1 MLEAMTS
8 QLVTVRGRVEDV
20 YFSSP
25 GFSAGCLRSEDGKRV
40 KFAGPA
46 LVQEHEPVVLRGRW
60 ETHHKYGRQ
69 LQVEAVELDLDLDPE
84 GLAHYLAHHPA
95 IKGIGPV
102 KARRIALRF
111 GADFERAL
119 TEEPQLIAE
128 GARISSETVEALRD
142 EWLRTKAVN
151 TALVWLSAYG
161 LTHHQVTTLV
171 EKYGSNVVA
180 ILKADPYLIVREIPG
195 FGFRR
200 VDQIA
205 LQIGTAKEHPSR
217 LQAGVLFCVRER
229 LEQGDCWVGYEQL
242 VEAANGVLAL
252 DTLDSREQ
260 IEGTLDGL
268 IDDKQLSCASYA
280 GRFLVAIPE
289 IRGMEEELGRM
300 FAAGDAPNPHFVGD
314 TDSDALME
322 KHAPG
327 LNSGQREGLKAALK
341 HRISL
346 IAGGAGSGKTH
357 VSAAIAAICRAHD
370 LSVVLAAPTGKAA
383 KRMEQVIGQEAFTIH
398 RLLGYD
404 GHNFAL
410 GADDPIDADV
420 LILDEVS
427 MLDVPLAWQLFQAVD
442 PERTA
447 VVLVGDHNQLPPVGP
462 GNILRDLIDTR
473 VLPTVVL
480 DEIVRQAGPLKE
492 NSIAVLQGEVR
503 KTVTPEPARV
513 PPWILI
519 NHLTQA
525 EEALRSLLDMHRDGI
540 AERLHFD
547 LISEVQVLTPTHKGP
562 LGTLALNAEL
572 QRLLQRKLY
581 GVEAP
586 FVRPGRRPRFLL
598 HDKVIQRRN
607 NYDLGVM
614 NGTIGQ
620 VVAVDEKSGDLV
632 VRFADREE
640 REVELSAKEGHLKD
654 LRLAY
659 ALTIHSAQGS
669 EFPCVVLV
677 VHKSHSFQHHRNLFY
692 TGVTRAQQVAI
703 ILGDQ
708 WGIRNC
714 AARREVGRRKTFL
727 SLLGQRDEGRG

>member
-1 MLEAMTS
+1 MLDAMTS
-8 QLVTVRGRVEDV
+8 QSVTVRGRVEDV

-25 GFSAGCLRSEDGKRV
+25 GFSAGCLRTDDGKRV
-40 KFAGPA
+40 KFAGPV

-60 ETHHKYGRQ
+60 ETHAKYGRQ

-102 KARRIALRF
+102 KARRIAFRF

-119 TEEPQLIAE
+119 TEEPQLIADE
-128 GARISSETVEALRD
+128 AHLLLETVEALRE
-142 EWLRTKAVN
+142 EWLRTRTVN
-151 TALVWLSAYG
+151 AALVWLSTYG

-171 EKYGSNVVA
+171 EKYGNNVVP

-217 LQAGVLFCVRER
+217 LRAGVLFCVRER

-242 VEAANGVLAL
+242 IELANGVLAL
-252 DTLDSREQ
+252 DSLGSREL
-260 IEGTLDGL
+260 IEHTLEGL
-268 IDDKQLSCASYA
+268 IGAGELSCASYA

-289 IRGMEEELGRM
+289 IRRMEEELAAV
-300 FAAGDAPNPHFVGD
+300 FATGGAPNPHFAND
-314 TDSDALME
+314 TDANALIDE
-322 KHAPG
+322 HAPG
-327 LNSGQREGLKAALK
+327 LNAGQREAVRTALK
-341 HRISL
+341 HRMSL
-346 IAGGAGSGKTH
+346 ISGGAGSGKTH
-357 VSAAIAAICRAHD
+357 VSARITEICRAHD

-383 KRMEQVIGQEAFTIH
+383 KRMEQVTGREAFTIH

-404 GHNFAL
+404 GHNFML
-410 GADDPIDADV
+410 GADSPIDADV
-420 LILDEVS
+420 LIVDEVS

-442 PERTA
+442 PQRTA

-473 VLPTVVL
+473 VLPTAVL

-492 NSIAVLQGEVR
+492 NSIAVLRGEVR
-503 KTVTPEPARV
+503 KTATPEPTRV

-525 EEALRSLLDMHRDGI
+525 EDALQALLDMHRDGI
-540 AERLHFD
+540 AERLRFD

-562 LGTLALNAEL
+562 LGTAALNVEL

-581 GVEAP
+581 GVEVP
-586 FVRPGRRPRFLL
+586 PTRPGRRPRFLL
-598 HDKVIQRRN
+598 HDKVIQKRN
-607 NYDLGVM
+607 NYDLGIM
-614 NGTIGQ
+614 NGSIGQ
-620 VVAVDEKSGDLV
+620 VVAVDGKSHDLV
-632 VRFADREE
+632 VRFFDREV
-640 REVELSAKEGHLKD
+640 REVELSAQEGHLQD
-654 LRLAY
+654 LHLAY

-714 AARREVGRRKTFL
+714 ADKREVGRRKTFL
-727 SLLGQRDEGRG
+727 SLLGQQDEGRG